1 MASLNIQ
8 SRAMAAREYYR
19 THRLQFIILM
29 VALAVAILWA
39 VIAALRP
46 MPPHTLTMATGPEGS
61 AYHEFGKRYRDIL
74 AIKGVELRLVTTAG
88 ALENLAQLRDSR
100 SNVDV
105 GFLQSGTTSVKD
117 SPDLESLGTVF
128 YEPAWFFI
136 RDVYRGKGKESFR
149 GKKISIGPEGSST
162 RELALKLLALNGIDQ
177 SFADLLPLTHQEAGE
192 RLIRGEIDVAVMLAP
207 WDDPVVQRLLTAN
220 GIELFSYPRADAI
233 SALHPYL
240 TKLVLPEGVAD
251 LAMNRPSSNV
261 FLFAPKAHL
270 VVRGELHTALQ
281 YLLLDAAEQI
291 HSRPGIFH
299 KAGQFPAAEPFDLPL
314 SEEARQFYKSGKPFF
329 QRHLPFWLAVL
340 LDRLLILLIPV
351 VGVLY
356 PLVQILPALY
366 DKAMRQRIYR
376 LYGELMFLENELD
389 THRADENRD
398 DLNAKL
404 DQLEKKV
411 NLLQLPATYANL
423 LYTLRDHIILVRG
436 LIKGPQETPTAA
448 EAETVDKLRT
458 AS

>member
-39 VIAALRP
+39 VIAILRP
-46 MPPHTLTMATGPEGS
+46 MPPHTLTMATGPQGS

-74 AIKGVELRLVTTAG
+74 ASKGVELRLVTTAG
-88 ALENLAQLRDSR
+88 AMENLALLRDLR

-136 RDVYRGKGKESFR
+136 RDVYRGKGKESLR

-177 SFADLLPLTHQEAGE
+177 RFVDLLPLTHREAGE
-192 RLIRGEIDVAVMLAP
+192 RLVRGEIDVAAMLAP
-207 WDDPVVQRLLTAN
+207 WDDAVVQRLLTAK
-220 GIELFSYPRADAI
+220 GIELFSYPRADAYI
-233 SALHPYL
+233 ALYPYL

-261 FLFAPKAHL
+261 VLFAPKAHL
-270 VVRGELHTALQ
+270 AVRGELHTALQ
-281 YLLLDAAEQI
+281 YLLLDTAEQI
-291 HSRPGIFH
+291 HSGPGIFQ
-299 KAGQFPAAEPFDLPL
+299 KAGQFPAAEPIDLPL

-340 LDRLLILLIPV
+340 MDRLLILLIPV

-356 PLVQILPALY
+356 PLVQMLPALY

-398 DLNAKL
+398 DLSAKL

-411 NLLQLPATYANL
+411 NLLQMPAPYANL
-423 LYTLRDHIILVRG
+423 VYTLRDHIILVRG